1 MRVVLDA
8 RMAAS
13 TGIGRYVRSLVQH
26 LPAAGGDDF
35 EMLVAVNPGDPMAWL
50 PDSERIRPV
59 CFERRFGLFSMG
71 EIIGLGKAL
80 MRWKPDV
87 VHCPNW
93 NAPKGLDVPVVVT
106 LHDLI
111 YYHVAG
117 SCPSRLAH
125 WYARWALP
133 KVARAADHLISVSQ
147 ATKDDAIRSLG
158 VAPDRVTVVHHG
170 LPLEPGD
177 QGPVAA
183 LPDGVQSP
191 FVLYVGTCAPH
202 KNLPLL
208 IHAVSQINA
217 RGERLQLVIA
227 GPPGRHSAALDQAI
241 RSHSATNFVVRAGRV
256 DDDVLRGLYA
266 RATCLAL
273 PSTMEGFGFTPLEAF
288 AYGCPVVAADIA
300 PVREVGAD
308 ATLRVAP
315 DDSPA
320 WSAAIRTVRDDAATR
335 DALIAKGTARLEAF
349 SWQRAAEETAAVYR
363 LAAGVPAPVPA
374 PATGADPTLACG

>member
-13 TGIGRYVRSLVQH
+13 TGIGRYVRRLVEH
-26 LPAAGGDDF
+26 LPAAGGADF

-50 PDSERIRPV
+50 PDTEQIRPV
-59 CFERRFGLFSMG
+59 CFERRIGAFSLREMT
-71 EIIGLGKAL
+71 GLGKAL
-80 MRWKPDV
+80 LRWKPDV
-87 VHCPNW
+87 IHAPNW
-93 NAPKGLDVPVVVT
+93 NAPTGLDVPVVVT

-111 YYHVAG
+111 YYHFAG

-133 KVARAADHLISVSQ
+133 RVARSADYLISVSQ
-147 ATKDDAIRSLG
+147 ATKDDAVRSLG
-158 VAPDRVTVVHHG
+158 VAEERVTVVHHG
-170 LPLEPGD
+170 LPLDPAASA
-177 QGPVAA
+177 PVAP
-183 LPDGVQSP
+183 LPEGVTEP

-208 IHAVSQINA
+208 IHAVSQVNA
-217 RGERLQLVIA
+217 RGEKLQLVIA
-227 GPPGRHSAALDQAI
+227 GPPGRHGETLDQAI
-241 RSHSATNFVVRAGRV
+241 RSHSAGEFVVRAGRV
-256 DDDVLRGLYA
+256 EDDVLRGLYA
-266 RATCLAL
+266 KAACLAL
-273 PSTMEGFGFTPLEAF
+273 PSKMEGFGFTPLEAF

-315 DDSPA
+315 DDSPG
-320 WSAAIRTVRDDAATR
+320 WSDALRKIRDDAGLR
-335 DALIAKGTARLEAF
+335 EQLITKGKERLTAF

-363 LAAGVPAPVPA
+363 LAAGIAESPA